1 MKKQV
6 KKEKYQQ
13 VVLEIPDSLYK
24 RIEYMQKKADLKNK
38 GEVLRNALRLYD
50 YVLAK
55 LAEGKTLRVVTT
67 IPVTK

>member
-1 MKKQV
+1 MKKRT
-6 KKEKYQQ
+6 KKEKRQQ
-13 VVLEIPDSLYK
+13 VVLEIPDSVYR
-24 RIEYMQKKADLKNK
+24 RIEYMQKKAGLKNK

-55 LAEGKTLRVVTT
+55 LAQGETLKVVTT